1 MACMYERAVILPDQY
16 PDRFDQ
22 LVSTVGVI
30 ENRWIH
36 SGTVKLASVKID
48 NRRWAPCFTRAAHAR
63 VLKMSK
69 FDPNLGASRFNRT
82 MDCASDCERFFGRM

>member
-1 MACMYERAVILPDQY
+1 MACMYERALILPDQY

-36 SGTVKLASVKID
+36 SEAAKQASVKIN
-48 NRRWAPCFTRAAHAR
+48 NRRLYGPCF
-63 VLKMSK
+63 
-69 FDPNLGASRFNRT
+69 
-82 MDCASDCERFFGRM
+82 

>member
-22 LVSTVGVI
+22 LVSTAGVV

-36 SGTVKLASVKID
+36 SKAAKPASVKIN
-48 NRRWAPCFTRAAHAR
+48 NRRFNTPCF
-63 VLKMSK
+63 
-69 FDPNLGASRFNRT
+69 
-82 MDCASDCERFFGRM
+82 

>member
-1 MACMYERAVILPDQY
+1 MACMYERAQILPDQY

-36 SGTVKLASVKID
+36 TEAAKLASVKIN
-48 NRRWAPCFTRAAHAR
+48 NRRFLAPCF
-63 VLKMSK
+63 
-69 FDPNLGASRFNRT
+69 
-82 MDCASDCERFFGRM
+82 